1 MSLFKKNDIEDDLFL
16 YSDEETEKETGAKK
30 AFRRSNL
37 ITALMWAVMFAEA
50 IFLQIR
56 YYRWIV
62 HLVETEGVLW
72 ILAFIALNLFYLGMI
87 VAALFFRNAIG
98 NQMSNNSKA
107 GMMNFSWVTDFLI
120 LLIHTWACF
129 VYLPANILPPEYML
143 F

>member
-1 MSLFKKNDIEDDLFL
+1 MSLFKKNDFEDELL
-16 YSDEETEKETGAKK
+16 LSTDEEKETGAKK

-50 IFLQIR
+50 IFMQIR
-56 YYRWIV
+56 YCRWIA
-62 HLVETEGVLW
+62 HLVQTEGVLW

-87 VAALFFRNAIG
+87 VAALFFRNVLG
-98 NQMSNNSKA
+98 SQMNNNVNA
-107 GMMNFSWVTDFLI
+107 GMLNFSWVTDLLI

-129 VYLPANILPPEYML
+129 VYLPANILPPEFKL